1 MKEYVNVKKI
11 CADAAV
17 DFDLCNRDKE
27 LALKYVKSKLAHL
40 IADELLKHDDLVIFK
55 ERDVKSLRAKIIT
68 ATLKIAT
75 SKEEEE

>member
-1 MKEYVNVKKI
+1 MKEYVNVEKVFV
-11 CADAAV
+11 AASV
-17 DFDLCNRDKE
+17 DFDLCNRDSE

-40 IADELLKHDDLVIFK
+40 LAEELLERNDLVIYK

-75 SKEEEE
+75 CEEEEE